1 MDGGAPVAR
10 DAARTRRPDRS
21 EPRPAPPGRGMPWE
35 REGETPI
42 DWMEKQSLPG
52 YVLKVGGLSLLFNL
66 AYFGGL
72 GAVMYG
78 WL

>member
-1 MDGGAPVAR
+1 
-10 DAARTRRPDRS
+10 
-21 EPRPAPPGRGMPWE
+21 MPWE
-35 REGETPI
+35 RESETPI
-42 DWMEKQSLPG
+42 DWMRKQSLPG
-52 YVLKVGGLSLLFNL
+52 YVLKVGGLSLLFKL